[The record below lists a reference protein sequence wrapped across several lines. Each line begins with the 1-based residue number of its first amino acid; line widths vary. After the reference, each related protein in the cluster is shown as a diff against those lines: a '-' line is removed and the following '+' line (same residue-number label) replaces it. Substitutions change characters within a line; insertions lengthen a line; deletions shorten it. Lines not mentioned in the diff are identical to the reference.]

1 MPRRIII
8 DTDPGV
14 DDALALL
21 LALRSPELLVEA
33 ITVVSGNVHLDLC
46 VENTFRILDAAGIS
60 QRPPVA
66 RGCARPLERDPV
78 EAAHVHGDDGLGQIT
93 KIRESDGRLL
103 YPAPVI
109 EVVDRHAVEMI
120 IDLIGDHPGQISI
133 VALGPLTNIATAI
146 RKDAAAMRQVQ
157 ELIVMG
163 GSFSGQGNVT
173 PVAEFNFY
181 ADPEAARVVLQSGI
195 NLTVVSLDVTHR
207 TILPRKALRREAL
220 PQKDLP
226 QKELPQKELPGKEF
240 AKRTPTEAGA
250 YSRFLRD
257 LTAKWFDFAEGRGL
271 DGAYLHDP
279 LAMGVAIDPS
289 FVRTETFL
297 ADVET
302 TGELTQGMVVTD
314 RRGVAGVETGSPIRG
329 CVEVDAERFVSF
341 FLSRVAG

>member
-93 KIRESDGRLL
+93 KIRESDGRPR
-103 YPAPVI
+103 YPAPAI
-109 EVVDRHAVEMI
+109 DPAGRHAVDVI
-120 IDLIGDHPGQISI
+120 LDLIGDHPGQISI

-146 RKDAAAMRQVQ
+146 RKDAATMRQVQ

-163 GSFSGQGNVT
+163 GSFNGQGNVT

-181 ADPEAARVVLQSGI
+181 ADPEAARVVVQSGI
-195 NLTVVSLDVTHR
+195 NLTVVGLDVTHR
-207 TILPRKALRREAL
+207 TILPQKALPRE
-220 PQKDLP
+220 
-226 QKELPQKELPGKEF
+226 ELPRKELPGKDF
-240 AKRTPTEAGA
+240 AKRIPTTADA

-257 LTAKWFDFAEGRGL
+257 VTAKWFDFAEGRGL

-302 TGELTQGMVVTD
+302 RGDLTQGMVVID
-314 RRGVAGVETGSPIRG
+314 QRGVAKVETGSPIRG

-341 FLSRVAG
+341 FLSRLAG

>member
-21 LALRSPELLVEA
+21 LALRSPELLVKA
-33 ITVVSGNVHLDLC
+33 ITVVSGNIHLDLC
-46 VENTFRILDAAGIS
+46 VENTFRILDAAGVAV
-60 QRPPVA
+60 RPPVA
-66 RGCARPLERDPV
+66 RGCSRPLEREPV

-93 KIRESDGRLL
+93 EILESDGRLR

-109 EVVDRHAVEMI
+109 EPVDRHAVELI
-120 IDLIGDHPGQISI
+120 IDLVGSHPGQIAI

-146 RKDAAAMRQVQ
+146 RKDAATMSQVQ

-163 GSFSGQGNVT
+163 GSFNGQGNVT

-181 ADPEAARVVLQSGI
+181 ADPEAARVVVQSGL
-195 NLTVVSLDVTHR
+195 NLTVVGLDVTHR
-207 TILPRKALRREAL
+207 TILPRKSLEQAAL
-220 PQKDLP
+220 PAKVP
-226 QKELPQKELPGKEF
+226 AKVPGKVFDE
-240 AKRTPTEAGA
+240 RTRAGA
-250 YSRFLRD
+250 DAYARFLED
-257 LTAKWFDFAEGRGL
+257 LTVKWFDFAESRGL

-302 TGELTQGMVVTD
+302 TGELTQGMVVAD
-314 RRGVAGVETGSPIRG
+314 RRGVPGVEEGSPVRG

-341 FLSRVAG
+341 FLSRVVG